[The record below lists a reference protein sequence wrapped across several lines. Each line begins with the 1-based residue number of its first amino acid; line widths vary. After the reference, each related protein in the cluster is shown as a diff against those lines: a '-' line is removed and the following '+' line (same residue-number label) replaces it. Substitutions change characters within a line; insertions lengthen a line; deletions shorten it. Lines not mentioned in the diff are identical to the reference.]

1 MSTKVYIFNTTILTT
16 PGLTFHSE
24 VIDAARAQ
32 RLVAP
37 LPGREVISAIGH
49 ESTAQIASAVLG
61 RKVEVNRVAAS
72 MQDGDLA
79 VCVKLRGRAP
89 EGAILTREQVEAIGF
104 DLVLL
109 RAEDPTRVGARR
121 SALHMFMDWL
131 ALPDAPASGEQP
143 RNTRRR
149 SSVMPVQEHFVVRL
163 DDGSYRRLVQEWGT
177 DAWDEIPAINYRVS
191 GVLAGVR
198 RTGRTVSKLDWLRST
213 DLSPASHSGYGDT
226 AEIGVVLDHDP
237 ENMWHRLK
245 HFGEIYP
252 V

>member
-24 VIDAARAQ
+24 VIDAVQAQ

-37 LPGREVISAIGH
+37 APGREVISAIGH
-49 ESTAQIASAVLG
+49 EATAQVASAILG
-61 RKVEVNRVAAS
+61 REVEYNRIAAN

-89 EGAILTREQVEAIGF
+89 EGVILTREQIEAIGF

-109 RAEDPTRVGARR
+109 RAEDPARVDARR
-121 SALHMFMDWL
+121 FALHMFMDWL
-131 ALPDAPASGEQP
+131 ALPDAPESGVQP

-149 SSVMPVQEHFVVRL
+149 SSMMPAQEHFVVRL
-163 DDGSYRRLVQEWGT
+163 SDGSYRRLVQEWGT
-177 DAWDEIPAINYRVS
+177 DAWDEIPAVNYRVS

-198 RTGRTVSKLDWLRST
+198 RTGRTMSKLDWLRST
-213 DLSPASHSGYGDT
+213 DLSPASYPEYGDP
-226 AEIGVVLDHDP
+226 AEVGVVLDHDP
-237 ENMWHRLK
+237 VGAWRPLAN
-245 HFGEIYP
+245 FGEVYP